1 MRPEQ
6 NGVDYIMNITSE
18 MLVYE
23 GSITESAAATYT
35 EDDIIL
41 PVNQFSD
48 QGVIIYGFEVGSA
61 EPQDLPAAG
70 DTVEAIVV
78 GLYTSSQTDT
88 VGIENQET
96 IARTLFKK
104 LGDGTDWLFFFEERE
119 GIPHKGTVSDHN
131 YKTLEN
137 KIHVGIKSTNASAG
151 ATAGYRI
158 YLKTV
163 EYTDSE
169 AKALLYA
176 KTYED

>member
-119 GIPHKGTVSDHN
+119 GIPLLCQRKRQCVQGEN
-131 YKTLEN
+131 GPRRQKEKEKTLN
-137 KIHVGIKSTNASAG
+137 NLTLFSFFDKI
-151 ATAGYRI
+151 
-158 YLKTV
+158 
-163 EYTDSE
+163 
-169 AKALLYA
+169 
-176 KTYED
+176 